1 MRQKS
6 PVQGWRQ
13 RSGNVRKHTFV
24 VFHFPEIHIF
34 AICGKTKGGLEKM
47 THLKKSAFT
56 SRTYLA
62 KNNFHEWF
70 TSPPFWG
77 KTHFFKQIFNSR
89 YLKVNYENIDTKLE
103 QPEQDKKLCRE
114 NFLFIHYFENST
126 RYKIKSAEYSFSQKK
141 SLFSKF
147 RRNLSYHWIQLPNL
161 HSEKNW
167 KKKNSKINFWPIFFF
182 FFYFFF

>member
-62 KNNFHEWF
+62 KNSFHEWF
-70 TSPPFWG
+70 TSLPFWG

-89 YLKVNYENIDTKLE
+89 YLEQLLKYWHQIRTARTKQIALSE
-103 QPEQDKKLCRE
+103 I
-114 NFLFIHYFENST
+114 FFYLFIILKIRLATKSKVRDIIFLKKRVCFQNFGEVIISLNSAP
-126 RYKIKSAEYSFSQKK
+126 KSP
-141 SLFSKF
+141 F
-147 RRNLSYHWIQLPNL
+147 R
-161 HSEKNW
+161 
-167 KKKNSKINFWPIFFF
+167 
-182 FFYFFF
+182 